1 MSDEQPQPNTI
12 YNLAGSPAFANDG
25 VCFAAG
31 MQGLKRSQDGG
42 YTWTDVLAVRIAV
55 PALVISPTF
64 VADHG
69 LFAGSMGGILCS
81 GDGGETWR
89 VEHLPSP
96 PPYVVALAVS
106 PDYAH
111 DGTVFAGTMED
122 GVFCSRNR
130 GYNWYTWN
138 FGLLDLNV
146 LALAVSPDF
155 GADETVF
162 AAVES
167 GVFRSTNGGR
177 AWRESSFP
185 IDDAPVISL
194 AISPGFGTDHTLF
207 AGTEAHGLFKSV
219 DRGKTWQ
226 RLAAQA
232 IGDSVDAILFGS
244 NFATALDL
252 LVLGDGRLSVSG
264 DGGASWQPWP
274 VPAGIEGE
282 ITAVLA
288 PTGLA
293 AGSALLVGLAD
304 GRVRRV

>member
-1 MSDEQPQPNTI
+1 MI
-12 YNLAGSPAFANDG
+12 YNLALSPAFAHDN

-42 YTWTDVLAVRIAV
+42 RTWADVLAVQIAV
-55 PALVISPTF
+55 PALVISPAF
-64 VADHG
+64 VADRE
-69 LFAGSMGGILCS
+69 LFAGSLGGILCS

-89 VEHLPSP
+89 VQNLPSP

-111 DGTVFAGTMED
+111 DDTVFAGTMED
-122 GVFCSRNR
+122 GVFCSRDR
-130 GYNWYTWN
+130 GYHWYTWN
-138 FGLLDLNV
+138 FGLLDPKV

-167 GVFRSTNGGR
+167 GIFRSTNGGR
-177 AWRESSFP
+177 AWREASFP
-185 IDDAPVISL
+185 IDYAPVISL
-194 AISPGFGTDHTLF
+194 AISSGFGTDHTLF

-219 DRGKTWQ
+219 DRGKTWE
-226 RLAAQA
+226 RLAAQE
-232 IGDSVDAILFGS
+232 IGASVDAIMLGP
-244 NFATALDL
+244 NFAASPEL
-252 LVLGDGRLSVSG
+252 LVLCDGKLSVSR

-274 VPAGIEGE
+274 VPADIEGE

-288 PTGLA
+288 LTGLA
-293 AGSALLVGLAD
+293 ADSALLVGLAD
-304 GRVRRV
+304 GRVTRL